1 MTMTERA
8 IKEYT
13 NEYMWTCFYG
23 YILDLDR
30 SNLDDYYAEEMQ
42 EKKQRH
48 SYTLS
53 AIARCFSIRSSQK
66 YLPDARE
73 RLCWK
78 PRKCIKNGYGYF
90 TKPAQSLNLV
100 S

>member
-53 AIARCFSIRSSQK
+53 TIARCFSIRSSQK

-73 RLCWK
+73 KAVLEAQEMY
-78 PRKCIKNGYGYF
+78 RKWVQVFYKTG
-90 TKPAQSLNLV
+90 TES
-100 S
+100 

>member
-13 NEYMWTCFYG
+13 NEYMWACFYG
-23 YILDLDR
+23 YILDMDLF
-30 SNLDDYYAEEMQ
+30 NLDDYYAEEIR

-48 SYTLS
+48 AYTLS
-53 AIARCFSIRSSQK
+53 TVARCFSLQSSRK

-73 RLCWK
+73 KAVLEAHEMYQKWVQK
-78 PRKCIKNGYGYF
+78 FYKTG
-90 TKPAQSLNLV
+90 AES
-100 S
+100 